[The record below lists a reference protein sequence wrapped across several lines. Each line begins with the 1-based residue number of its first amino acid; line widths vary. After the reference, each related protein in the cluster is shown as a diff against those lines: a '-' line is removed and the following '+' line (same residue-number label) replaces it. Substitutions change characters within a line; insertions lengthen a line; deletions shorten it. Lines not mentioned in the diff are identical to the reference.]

1 MIPADGG
8 TSGKSSPWGISG
20 KPRLHDYIALL
31 LKASETK
38 KTERAR
44 KEENT
49 HRRQMQGDAT
59 GNKSI
64 SLKSLLFSKES
75 SQLLLKF
82 FPQSLNKQL
91 LKYLPLFES
100 LFYETLITATWNDI
114 DDQSTDC

>member
-31 LKASETK
+31 LK

-44 KEENT
+44 REENT

-59 GNKSI
+59 SNKSI
-64 SLKSLLFSKES
+64 FLKSLLFSKES

-91 LKYLPLFES
+91 LKYLPLFGS

-114 DDQSTDC
+114 DDQSIDC